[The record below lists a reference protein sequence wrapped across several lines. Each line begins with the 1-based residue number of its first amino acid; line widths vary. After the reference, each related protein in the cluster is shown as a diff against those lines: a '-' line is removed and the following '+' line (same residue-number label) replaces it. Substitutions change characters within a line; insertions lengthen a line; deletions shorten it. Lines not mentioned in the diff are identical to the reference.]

1 IMGFFSSLS
10 TIIENTTEISI
21 TDSILLTHIQKE
33 LNDSNQIS
41 SIRYIESSSMEDQYI
56 SETKLT
62 LSDTDITDDIFFLE
76 WDKERNLFQDYIN
89 SLRKE
94 IQTDTKSQICII
106 NELKENVADLNVD
119 LQNHILMKRRL
130 EMSINNIEN
139 NSQLLDTERIKL
151 TNDLKENQHNR
162 FNN

>member
-1 IMGFFSSLS
+1 MGFSSSLS

-21 TDSILLTHIQKE
+21 TDSISLTNIQKV
-33 LNDSNQIS
+33 LDDSSQIS
-41 SIRYIESSSMEDQYI
+41 SIRYIESSSREDQ
-56 SETKLT
+56 
-62 LSDTDITDDIFFLE
+62 DI
-76 WDKERNLFQDYIN
+76 K
-89 SLRKE
+89 
-94 IQTDTKSQICII
+94 TDTKSQICII